1 MVLYASDTNQFVF
14 PSAAKICRPWSPLL
28 ARVKSGKVRPQVQRH
43 TVSRDRFTL
52 RTSGDAPSQYC
63 RNVKDTQSFS
73 SHYCLS

>member
-1 MVLYASDTNQFVF
+1 MPNKSFLVPVCKRKPLTGPIHDFHL
-14 PSAAKICRPWSPLL
+14 AKNS
-28 ARVKSGKVRPQVQRH
+28 KVRPQVQRH